1 MGNTSGGMMSLFAR
15 NTNTNLQSGA
25 GNLLKRTRNAL
36 LAFSF
41 IAFQVFSPI
50 AIVSAQSRVESAEDS
65 APASKAQEV
74 QAAATPSVA
83 NPPLTQSCGLDIAL
97 VIDNSTSISASELGQ
112 MKTAMTSFT
121 NAFSGT
127 PTQFSVTRF
136 ATNATVLQAFTSS
149 TASVNASISSIPV
162 GGGYTNWEDGLMKAQ
177 STFDPRPS
185 VPNMVIFASDGDPT
199 ESSAGGVDTNQP
211 NAHLAPAVTQ
221 ANAVKTS
228 GTRILALGIGNP
240 TLSRLQAI
248 SGPNVNTGDVLTS
261 DVITTDFAN
270 LADELA
276 EFANQTCGGT
286 ITTTKLIDQDGNL
299 NTTGDRAP
307 AQNWSFD
314 INGSPS
320 NPNAVST
327 DVNGQTPAIKVDAG
341 TYSVNETQQAG
352 YQLLSANC
360 SGATNN
366 GSIQGNSVTG
376 VVVATNNIVSCTF
389 INSPKPKLIVKKHV
403 VNDNGGTKSASDFTM
418 TVTGNSQV
426 VPNFSGNESGTE
438 VTLNNG
444 SFSVNEISD
453 GGYSKSF
460 SGDCNGTI
468 SAGET
473 KTCTITNDDIAPKL
487 TVIKNVVNP
496 YGSSLPAS
504 SFPLFV
510 NGNFVTSGTQNAFNV
525 GSYTISETQQTGY
538 SFTGISGDCSFNQ
551 DTISVLLSLADNYT
565 CTLTNTAIQ
574 PKLVVI
580 KHVINDNSGTKTA
593 ADFTMTVSGN
603 SQVVP
608 NFAGNELG
616 TNVGLNEGNY
626 SVDELADSG
635 YTKSFSG
642 DCSGTISIGQTKY
655 CTVTNNDIAQPSIN
669 VVKSG
674 PDSAHEGDEV
684 TYTFTVTNT
693 GDVALSNIDVVDS
706 IAGEGDYVSGDTN
719 DDDILQTT
727 ETWIF
732 TATYVIP
739 DNHTANVTNTVT
751 ACGDENVML
760 NLAVNG
766 NVPDTCDTDYHE
778 LDVLHPSINVEK
790 YGPETA
796 YEGEEVSYTFV
807 VTNTGDTPLAGL
819 TVQDSIA
826 GGGVYQYGDIN
837 TNGIL
842 ETTETWV
849 YWASYTIP
857 TGQTENV
864 INTVEVCSSE
874 YTHYVD
880 VKSIVIPKGD
890 ICDTD
895 THELDVLHPSIKI
908 EKSGPASAEAGDTVN
923 YTFKVTNTGDTP
935 LSEVTVDDSITADPT
950 YVSGDVDSD
959 NQLDLTETWIYT
971 VEYLIPTDQT
981 DDVINAAIVCGYDSE
996 KEWENDVDSFGMLN
1010 RETPRDAVCDDD
1022 SHTLKIT
1029 VPVVPAEE
1037 AEETLAP
1044 AGAPQTL
1051 LITLIAILNV
1061 TLAVG
1066 TVSLARRRLYNN

>member
-1 MGNTSGGMMSLFAR
+1 MCGEYLKYMGNTSGGMMSLFAR
-15 NTNTNLQSGA
+15 NTNTNLQVGFGS
-25 GNLLKRTRNAL
+25 LLKRSKNAL

-41 IAFQVFSPI
+41 IVFQVFSPV
-50 AIVSAQSRVESAEDS
+50 AIVSAQANTQITDDNAGNRTVSPSAVVDYTP
-65 APASKAQEV
+65 APN
-74 QAAATPSVA
+74 PS
-83 NPPLTQSCGLDIAL
+83 LGQSCGLDVAL
-97 VIDNSTSISASELGQ
+97 VIDNSTSISAGELST
-112 MKTAMTSFT
+112 MKTAMTAFT
-121 NAFSGT
+121 SAFSGT

-136 ATNATVLQAFTSS
+136 ATTGAVLQGFTAN
-149 TASVNASISSIPV
+149 TAAVNTAINSIPV
-162 GGGYTNWEDGLMKAQ
+162 GGGFTNWEDGLLKAQ
-177 STFDPRPS
+177 STFDPRPT
-185 VPNMVIFASDGDPT
+185 VPNMVIFASDGNPNR
-199 ESSAGGVDTNQP
+199 VDNGTDVSEAQ
-211 NAHLAPAVTQ
+211 AVNEAILV
-221 ANAVKTS
+221 ANALKQSPTS
-228 GTRILALGIGNP
+228 AHMLALGIGND
-240 TLSRLQAI
+240 LDVANLEKV
-248 SGPNVNTGDVLTS
+248 SGPG
-261 DVITTDFAN
+261 DVITSGFDT
-270 LADELA
+270 LAEDLAELA
-276 EFANQTCGGT
+276 NTLCGGT

-299 NTTGDRAP
+299 NTVNDQTP

-314 INGSPS
+314 IDGAPS
-320 NPNAVST
+320 NPAGTVT
-327 DVNGQTPAIKVDAG
+327 DVNGQTPAVKVDNG

-352 YQLLSANC
+352 YQLLSASC
-360 SGATNN
+360 TGAANN
-366 GSIQGNSVTG
+366 GSTQGNSVTG
-376 VVVATNNIVSCTF
+376 ITVASNNIVSCTF
-389 INSPKPKLIVKKHV
+389 INSPKPTLTLVKTV
-403 VNDNGGTKSASDFTM
+403 VNNNGGTKTAADFQAKIDGTNVAWSTAIPLSAGAHTAS
-418 TVTGNSQV
+418 
-426 VPNFSGNESGTE
+426 
-438 VTLNNG
+438 
-444 SFSVNEISD
+444 EIGLPTYAASNW
-453 GGYSKSF
+453 G
-460 SGDCNGTI
+460 GDCASNGTI
-468 SAGET
+468 TLSLGQNA
-473 KTCTITNDDIAPKL
+473 TCTITNDDIAPKL
-487 TVIKNVVNP
+487 TVIKNVINP

-510 NGNFVTSGTQNAFNV
+510 NGNLVTSGATNSYNT
-525 GSYTISETQQTGY
+525 GSHTITETQQTGY
-538 SFTGISGDCSFNQ
+538 QFTGISGDCSQ
-551 DTISVLLSLADNYT
+551 DQQGVISALLSLADNYT

-574 PKLVVI
+574 PKLVVT

-635 YTKSFSG
+635 YAKSFSG

-655 CTVTNNDIAQPSIN
+655 CTITNNDIAQPSIN

-693 GDVALSNIDVVDS
+693 GDVALSNIDVQDS
-706 IAGEGDYVSGDTN
+706 IAGNGQYVSGDAN
-719 DDDILQTT
+719 NDDILQTT
-727 ETWIF
+727 ETWIY
-732 TATYVIP
+732 TATYVVP
-739 DNHTANVTNTVT
+739 DDHTANVTNTVT
-751 ACGDENVML
+751 ACGDENVVI
-760 NLAVNG
+760 NLTVNG

-807 VTNTGDTPLAGL
+807 VTNTGDTPLTGL

-826 GGGVYQYGDIN
+826 GNGIYQYGDTN

-864 INTVEVCSSE
+864 LNTVEVCSSE
-874 YTHYVD
+874 YTHNVD
-880 VKSIVIPKGD
+880 IKSIVIPKGD
-890 ICDTD
+890 ICDAD

-981 DDVINAAIVCGYDSE
+981 GDVVNTAIVCGYDSE

-1010 RETPRDAVCDDD
+1010 RETPRNAVCDDD
-1022 SHTLKIT
+1022 SHTLEIT
-1029 VPVVPAEE
+1029 APVTPTEE
-1037 AEETLAP
+1037 VLAP
-1044 AGAPQTL
+1044 AGTPQTL
-1051 LITLIAILNV
+1051 LITLVAILNV

-1066 TVSLARRRLYNN
+1066 TLSLARRHLYNN